1 MIWCTHRTVPEI
13 ASVIAMATQPT
24 PSQRRRLGVVA
35 GARGKSDERFG
46 SDRRD
51 KVRGYVRGPR
61 KATTSGA
68 REALWLV
75 PLHLNQGLRKLSQ
88 SFIEPFG
95 FGKGHEL

>member
-1 MIWCTHRTVPEI
+1 MHGHATRVAYEPFNALTVAAEFRPQVAILE
-13 ASVIAMATQPT
+13 VNM
-24 PSQRRRLGVVA
+24 PSTRLAVC
-35 GARGKSDERFG
+35 
-46 SDRRD
+46 
-51 KVRGYVRGPR
+51 VRGPR

-95 FGKGHEL
+95 FGKRHEL